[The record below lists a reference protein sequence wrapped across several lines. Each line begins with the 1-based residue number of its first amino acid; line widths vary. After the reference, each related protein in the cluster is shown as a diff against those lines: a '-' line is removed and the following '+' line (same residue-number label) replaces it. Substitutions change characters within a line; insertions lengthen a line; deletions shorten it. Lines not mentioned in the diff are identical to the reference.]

1 MSQWVDRIKQHA
13 ANTDLAQL
21 EAAVSAS
28 KVSAEADETAFEAW
42 ARIDRV
48 VRFVRAFTSE
58 VDPLLVPLQALAN
71 AQGQIQAARA
81 QVESYEANKNVA
93 HLNEANNNLDNVLV
107 YLGYV
112 PKLDAAA
119 GEIGEATSA
128 YQSAVSDFLRGTK
141 VQVDALKVERD
152 ALSQRITELTAEVS
166 AQKARAD
173 SVIAQLQQQFSD
185 AQADRQTKSA
195 AAEEERANTF
205 KLSQG
210 QRDAAEVEAA
220 AARQT
225 KFMSYMD
232 ETKAAQEKQSEKW
245 TESVDSLIADI
256 EQQKAQAEKIVG
268 IISMESVSHGYG
280 KTANEERVA
289 AATWRWVAVG
299 ALVCWI
305 LAGCVF
311 FALTYDKDLSL
322 SALAR
327 QFLISTPFVLLA
339 GFAALQVSKH
349 QKAERFNRQQEL
361 EIAAIDPYLASFDET
376 SKIAVKRELADK
388 LFGQR
393 DAEPTKGESS
403 QVAESV
409 SETLKVVKQIQG
421 GLQK

>member
-1 MSQWVDRIKQHA
+1 MSQWVDRVKQHPA
-13 ANTDLAQL
+13 SADLALL

-48 VRFVRAFTSE
+48 VRFVRAFMSQ
-58 VDPLLVPLQALAN
+58 VDPLLVPLPALAN
-71 AQGQIQAARA
+71 SQGQIQAARA
-81 QVESYEANKNVA
+81 QVEAYEANKNVA
-93 HLNEANNNLDNVLV
+93 HLNEANNNLDNVLTS
-107 YLGYV
+107 LGNV
-112 PKLDAAA
+112 PTLDAAV
-119 GEIGEATSA
+119 GEIGEATAA

-141 VQVDALKVERD
+141 AQVDALKVERD
-152 ALSQRITELTAEVS
+152 ALSQRITELAAEVA

-173 SVIAQLQQQFSD
+173 SVIAQLQQQFSE
-185 AQADRQTKSA
+185 AQADRQTKAA
-195 AAEEERANTF
+195 AAEEERAKIF
-205 KLSQG
+205 KQSQEH
-210 QRDAAEVEAA
+210 RDADELKASTG
-220 AARQT
+220 RQSA
-225 KFMSYMD
+225 FIAYMD
-232 ETKAAQEKQSEKW
+232 ATKATQELQSGKW

-256 EQQKAQAEKIVG
+256 EKQKAQAEKIVG
-268 IISMESVSHGYG
+268 IISMEAVSHGYG
-280 KTANEERVA
+280 KTANEERDSA
-289 AATWRWVAVG
+289 TTWRWVAVV

-305 LAGCVF
+305 VAGCVF

-361 EIAAIDPYLASFDET
+361 EIAAIDPYLASFDEP

>member
-1 MSQWVDRIKQHA
+1 MSQWVDRIKQHPA
-13 ANTDLAQL
+13 IADLAVL
-21 EAAVSAS
+21 EASISAC
-28 KVSAEADETAFEAW
+28 KASAESDETTFEAW

-48 VRFVRAFTSE
+48 VRFVRAFMSQ
-58 VDPLLVPLQALAN
+58 VDPLLVPLPALAN

-81 QVESYEANKNVA
+81 QVVTYEANKNVA
-93 HLNEANNNLDNVLV
+93 HLNEANNNLDNVLT

-112 PKLDAAA
+112 PTLDAAA
-119 GEIGEATSA
+119 GEIGDATAA

-141 VQVDALKVERD
+141 AQVDALKVERD
-152 ALSQRITELTAEVS
+152 ALSQRIAELTAEVA
-166 AQKARAD
+166 AQKVRAD
-173 SVIAQLQQQFSD
+173 SVITQLQQQFSE
-185 AQADRQTKSA
+185 AQADRQTKAA

-205 KLSQG
+205 KLSQA
-210 QRDAAEVEAA
+210 QREAAEVKAA
-220 AARQT
+220 AGRQAA
-225 KFMSYMD
+225 FIAYM
-232 ETKAAQEKQSEKW
+232 EATKAAQELQSGKW
-245 TESVDSLIADI
+245 TASVDSLIADI
-256 EQQKAQAEKIVG
+256 EKQKAQAEKIVG

-289 AATWRWVAVG
+289 AATWRWIAVG

-361 EIAAIDPYLASFDET
+361 EIAAIDPYLASFDEAT
-376 SKIAVKRELADK
+376 KTAVKRELADK

-393 DAEPTKGESS
+393 DTESPKGEQL
-403 QVAESV
+403 QVAEGV
-409 SETLKVVKQIQG
+409 SETLKLVKQIQG